1 MSDRIRT
8 IRRKKDD
15 KPEAEAD
22 ASQMDSAA
30 DQTEDPTAAP
40 PAVPMPKAHRPEG
53 PRIDAA
59 ALEAEAKALDADAM
73 ASLMEGAGP
82 TDPEP
87 GHQVEGV
94 VASITKT
101 TVYLNIGAKSE
112 GTIER
117 DSLSEDEDLTV
128 GDTLSAFVVSV
139 GAHGIKL
146 AAKRSGAGTRE
157 MLEEAFRGRFPIEGV
172 VEGRNP
178 GGFNVMLSGIKAFC
192 PASQIARFPSDD
204 LDSFVGQ
211 TLVFLITEFKE
222 RDVVVS
228 HRAYEEG
235 QAADEAAKTL
245 DTLTEGDIKEGTVV
259 SVQDFGVFVELG
271 GVQGLLHK
279 SELGQG
285 AEVELPAKGDVLT
298 VRVKSIDRAKDR
310 ISLVLKDQ
318 AAGPWATVGTDF
330 IEGEAYTG
338 TITRIM
344 DFGAFVKLA
353 EGLEG
358 LVHISQMAEHRV
370 DHPRS
375 VVKAGQEVKVH
386 ILEIDMDRKRIG
398 LSMKGDG
405 GDGRAAWGKHQR
417 IQGDK
422 KQSLGTFADLLGD
435 FKIG

>member
-8 IRRKKDD
+8 IRRKKGD
-15 KPEAEAD
+15 KPTGEAD
-22 ASQMDSAA
+22 ASQMASAA
-30 DQTEDPTAAP
+30 DQAEE
-40 PAVPMPKAHRPEG
+40 PAVAPVVAPKPKAPKPEG

-59 ALEAEAKALDADAM
+59 ALEAEAKALGADAM

-101 TVYLNIGAKSE
+101 TVFLNIGAKSE

-117 DSLSEDEDLTV
+117 DSLSDDEDLAV

-139 GAHGIKL
+139 GARGIKL
-146 AAKRSGAGTRE
+146 AAKRSGAGSRE

-178 GGFNVMLSGIKAFC
+178 GGFNIMLSGIKAFC
-192 PASQIARFPSDD
+192 PVSQIARFPSDD

-211 TLVFLITEFKE
+211 TLVFLIIEFKE

-298 VRVKSIDRAKDR
+298 VRVKSIDKAKDR
-310 ISLVLKDQ
+310 ISLGLKDQ
-318 AAGPWATVGTDF
+318 AAGPWASVGTDF

-344 DFGAFVKLA
+344 DFGAFVKLS

-375 VVKAGQEVKVH
+375 VVKTGQEVKVH
-386 ILEIDMDRKRIG
+386 ILEIDVDRKRIG
-398 LSMKGDG
+398 LSMKGEG

-417 IQGDK
+417 SQGDK

-435 FKIG
+435 LKIG